1 MQTLL
6 DEEQFDTT
14 DAGPSIGHVIEKAR
28 SDCKSR
34 GRILVEILLNDEPIG
49 EEAMSLPMGMSGS
62 GGGDDED
69 CLSLISADP
78 FDLVIE
84 TTGQASNAITEVI
97 NLQSETAELIQSGNL
112 TDALPKLMEVIN
124 TWQQIQQ
131 CIEDGAA
138 LVGISVE
145 DLQDGE
151 DGDCNS
157 ITALRDQLMEIR
169 EAIRNQD
176 LVALS
181 DCLGYEMEPVAEQW
195 RGLLEDFMQQ
205 VEMKRSAD
213 D

>member
-1 MQTLL
+1 MQTIL
-6 DEEQFDTT
+6 DDVKFDHA

-34 GRILVEILLNDEPIG
+34 GRILVEILLNDEPIT
-49 EEAMSLPMGMSGS
+49 EEAMSLPVGMSGS
-62 GGGDDED
+62 GGGDDD

-84 TTGQASNAITEVI
+84 TTEQASNAITEVI

-112 TDALPKLMEVIN
+112 TSALPKLMEVIN

-131 CIEDGAA
+131 CMEDGAA

-145 DLQDGE
+145 DLQDDE

-157 ITALRDQLMEIR
+157 ITALRDQLMDIR

-176 LVALS
+176 MVALS
-181 DCLGYEMEPVAEQW
+181 DCLAYEMEPVAEQW
-195 RGLLEDFMQQ
+195 RGLLETFMQR
-205 VEMKRSAD
+205 VEMKRDAD